1 MIRNRRARIV
11 ATLGPASL
19 TAETVLA
26 LARAG
31 ADVFRLNFSHGTH
44 EDHEKAL
51 GLVRQAEN
59 TVERP
64 LGILADLQGPK
75 LRLGDFKDGE
85 VHLVDG
91 HTFRL
96 DLDPTLG
103 NNKRVCLPHREI
115 FAALTPGVDLLIDDG
130 RARLKVISC
139 GPDFA
144 ETVSVGEAT
153 LSNHK
158 GVNLPGAAPA
168 ISPLTPK
175 DLEDLAFALR
185 IGVNWVA
192 LSFVQRAADMAEL
205 RRLVAGKAAV
215 LAKIEKPAALAE
227 LNPILDLCDGIMVAR
242 GDLGVELPPEDVP
255 VVQKALVRAARA
267 RGIPVIVATQMM
279 ESMRDA
285 PTPTRAEASDVAG
298 AVYEGAD
305 AMMLSAET
313 ASGHYP
319 VEAVSMMSRIIERV
333 EHDPNWPAVME
344 AEHTLEDDA
353 TDSMVAAAR
362 RAADAA
368 STACLVAYTATGQ
381 TALRLARRRPLQPT
395 LALTPDIN
403 VARKLSLVWGIEP
416 RTAGHPDSVE
426 SMTQIAVGI
435 AAGIG
440 LAEPGQRV
448 LILAG
453 IPFGAPGSA
462 NILRL
467 AYLPR

>member
-51 GLVRQAEN
+51 GLVRQAEK

-64 LGILADLQGPK
+64 LGVLADLQGPK

-85 VHLVDG
+85 AHLAG
-91 HTFRL
+91 GQAFRL
-96 DLDPTLG
+96 DLDPALG
-103 NNKRVCLPHREI
+103 NDKRVCLPHREI
-115 FAALTPGVDLLIDDG
+115 FAALTPGDDLLIDDG
-130 RARLKVISC
+130 RVRLKVISC

-144 ETVSVGEAT
+144 ETIAVGEAT

-158 GVNLPGAAPA
+158 GVNLPGAALA

-215 LAKIEKPAALAE
+215 LAKIEKPAALLE
-227 LNPILDLCDGIMVAR
+227 LDSILDLCDGIMVAR

-255 VVQKALVRAARA
+255 VVQKALV
-267 RGIPVIVATQMM
+267 
-279 ESMRDA
+279 
-285 PTPTRAEASDVAG
+285 
-298 AVYEGAD
+298 
-305 AMMLSAET
+305 
-313 ASGHYP
+313 
-319 VEAVSMMSRIIERV
+319 
-333 EHDPNWPAVME
+333 
-344 AEHTLEDDA
+344 
-353 TDSMVAAAR
+353 
-362 RAADAA
+362 
-368 STACLVAYTATGQ
+368 
-381 TALRLARRRPLQPT
+381 
-395 LALTPDIN
+395 
-403 VARKLSLVWGIEP
+403 
-416 RTAGHPDSVE
+416 
-426 SMTQIAVGI
+426 
-435 AAGIG
+435 
-440 LAEPGQRV
+440 
-448 LILAG
+448 
-453 IPFGAPGSA
+453 
-462 NILRL
+462 
-467 AYLPR
+467 